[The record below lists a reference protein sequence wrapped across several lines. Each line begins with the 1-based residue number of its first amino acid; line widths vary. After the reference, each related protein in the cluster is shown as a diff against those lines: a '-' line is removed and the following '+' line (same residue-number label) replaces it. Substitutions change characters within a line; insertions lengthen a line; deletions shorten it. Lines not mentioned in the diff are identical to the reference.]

1 MEAIDAASSLITA
14 FGEENDYKEVI
25 DIKLTLQEVETLLD
39 TALWSLRFDSPRL
52 FFLTRVDLL
61 HMLFEANN
69 DKPAMYKFI
78 YRYNLQA
85 SLLLVCYYLF
95 GLSVVGLLLSVLG
108 RIANRRLEII
118 QVRIQILYLRSPFEM
133 LK

>member
-1 MEAIDAASSLITA
+1 MLIQDNHPSLYAYFEFLRSKFKSKMEAIDAASSLITA
-14 FGEENDYKEVI
+14 FGEENDYKEVM

-69 DKPAMYKFI
+69 DLPAMYKYI
-78 YRYNLQA
+78 DRYG
-85 SLLLVCYYLF
+85 F
-95 GLSVVGLLLSVLG
+95 T
-108 RIANRRLEII
+108 
-118 QVRIQILYLRSPFEM
+118 
-133 LK
+133 